1 MRIPIAAQGLYY
13 QRSIMIETLL
23 IIEDE
28 KLLGSELSRHYRQ
41 SGWEV
46 VLATNLTEARE
57 LLLNK
62 KIEPLLILSD
72 MNLPDGNALD
82 FMEKIKKN
90 SPYPDTAKEEK
101 GAPAKAQGAFADDSR
116 DGGGRALPGA
126 FAEWLFLT
134 GYGNVPDS
142 VRALRLGAYD
152 FLEKPCDLERLDL
165 VVASAARSAAIQRR
179 VIDQTKH
186 RHRRYTQDAYV
197 GHSRQAQDIRQLLA
211 KLTQVPFSALI
222 IGGESGTG
230 KGLAARI
237 LHYGG
242 SRAQQ
247 PMIEVNCAALP
258 RELLES
264 ELFGH
269 EPGAFTG
276 AAGRHRGLLEQA
288 DGGTLFMD
296 EIGEMPLDLQA
307 KLLKVIEDHKVR
319 RLGGEKEIQVD
330 VQIVAASNRDLEKM
344 ALDSSFRADLYHRLS
359 VFKLILPPLREAVE
373 DLDQLVPLFVA
384 EYNAKAG
391 RQVKD
396 IPDAV
401 WEKLKAH
408 NWPGNVRE
416 LRNVIERCV
425 LFADGPTFPV
435 QWLQLPGQ
443 PAVEALQTE
452 QGIWLPLDGSMA
464 LDDMDGFII
473 KTALERADNNLTAAA
488 RALGAT
494 RETLR
499 YRVRKYNLKIA
510 D

>member
-1 MRIPIAAQGLYY
+1 
-13 QRSIMIETLL
+13 MIKTLL

-46 VLATNLTEARE
+46 VLVDTLAAATRVLQKEQ
-57 LLLNK
+57 L
-62 KIEPLLILSD
+62 EPLLILSD

-82 FMEKIKKN
+82 FMESVKKN
-90 SPYPDTAKEEK
+90 A
-101 GAPAKAQGAFADDSR
+101 GC
-116 DGGGRALPGA
+116 
-126 FAEWLFLT
+126 AEWLFLT
-134 GYGNVPDS
+134 GYGSVPDS

-165 VVASAARSAAIQRR
+165 VIASAARSALIQRR
-179 VIDQTKH
+179 VQDQTKKEY
-186 RHRRYTQDAYV
+186 RRYSPEAYV
-197 GHSRQAQDIRQLLA
+197 GRSRQAQEIRNLLLR
-211 KLTQVPFSALI
+211 LTQVPFSALI

-230 KGLAARI
+230 KGLAAKI

-247 PMIEVNCAALP
+247 PMIEINCAALP

-276 AAGRHRGLLEQA
+276 ASGRHRGLLEQA

-307 KLLKVIEDHKVR
+307 KLLKAIEDHKVR
-319 RLGGEKEIQVD
+319 RLGGEKEISVD
-330 VQIVAASNRDLEKM
+330 VQILAASNRDLEQM
-344 ALDSSFRADLYHRLS
+344 VRDGGFRSDLYHRLS
-359 VFKLILPPLREAVE
+359 VFRMMLPPLRTAKE
-373 DLDQLVPLFVA
+373 DLDELVPLFIA

-391 RQVKD
+391 RQVREV
-396 IPDAV
+396 PDEV
-401 WEKLKAH
+401 WTKLKAH
-408 NWPGNVRE
+408 HWPGNVRE

-425 LFADGPTFPV
+425 LFADGPVFPV

-443 PAVEALQTE
+443 EPNESKAVDAGNT
-452 QGIWLPLDGSMA
+452 ISLPLDGSMA
-464 LDDMDGFII
+464 LDDMDRFII
-473 KTALERADNNLTAAA
+473 KTALERAGYNLTAAA

-499 YRVRKYNLKIA
+499 YRVRKYNLKSVE
-510 D
+510 

>member
-1 MRIPIAAQGLYY
+1 M
-13 QRSIMIETLL
+13 ETLL

-28 KLLGSELSRHYRQ
+28 KLLGSELCRHYRQ

-46 VLATNLTEARE
+46 VLATSLAEAGK
-57 LLLNK
+57 LLLK
-62 KIEPLLILSD
+62 EALEPLLILSD

-82 FMEKIKKN
+82 FMEKTQKSI
-90 SPYPDTAKEEK
+90 SH
-101 GAPAKAQGAFADDSR
+101 
-116 DGGGRALPGA
+116 
-126 FAEWLFLT
+126 AEWLFLT
-134 GYGNVPDS
+134 GYGSVPDS

-152 FLEKPCDLERLDL
+152 FLEKPCDPDRLDL
-165 VVASAARSAAIQRR
+165 VVNSAARGAAIQRR
-179 VIDQTKH
+179 VIDQA
-186 RHRRYTQDAYV
+186 RQGHRRYSPDAYV
-197 GHSRQAQDIRQLLA
+197 GSSRQARNVRALLTR
-211 KLTQVPFSALI
+211 LTQVPFSALI
-222 IGGESGTG
+222 IGGETGTG

-242 SRAQQ
+242 VRAQQ

-276 AAGRHRGLLEQA
+276 ASGRHRGLLEQA

-307 KLLKVIEDHKVR
+307 KLLKAIEDHKVR
-319 RLGGEKEIQVD
+319 RLGGEKEITVD
-330 VQIVAASNRDLEKM
+330 VQIIAASNQDLEKM
-344 ALDSSFRADLYHRLS
+344 VREGGFRGDLYHRLN
-359 VFKLILPPLREAVE
+359 VFRVMLPPLREARE
-373 DLDQLVPLFVA
+373 DLDELVPLFVA

-391 RQVKD
+391 RHVKD
-396 IPDAV
+396 IPEPV
-401 WEKLKAH
+401 WEKLRAH
-408 NWPGNVRE
+408 HWPGNVRE

-425 LFADGPTFPV
+425 LFADGPVFPA

-443 PAVEALQTE
+443 ESTASDSSMVEPKDR
-452 QGIWLPLDGSMA
+452 ICLPLDGSMA
-464 LDDMDGFII
+464 LEEMDRFII

-488 RALGAT
+488 RALGTT

-499 YRVRKYNLKIA
+499 YRVRKYNLKTA

>member
-1 MRIPIAAQGLYY
+1 M
-13 QRSIMIETLL
+13 METLL

-28 KLLGSELSRHYRQ
+28 KLLGTELSRHYRAN
-41 SGWEV
+41 GWDV
-46 VLATNLTEARE
+46 ILAETLAEAKR
-57 LLLNK
+57 LLIKNR
-62 KIEPLLILSD
+62 IEPLLILSD

-82 FMEKIKKN
+82 FMESMKKQV
-90 SPYPDTAKEEK
+90 SY
-101 GAPAKAQGAFADDSR
+101 
-116 DGGGRALPGA
+116 
-126 FAEWLFLT
+126 AEWLFLT
-134 GYGNVPDS
+134 GSGSVPDS

-165 VVASAARSAAIQRR
+165 VVTSATRSALMQRR
-179 VIDQTKH
+179 VLDQTKQG
-186 RHRRYTQDAYV
+186 HRRYSPDAYL
-197 GHSRQAQDIRQLLA
+197 GHSQQAINIRDLLV

-230 KGLAARI
+230 KGLTARI

-242 SRAQQ
+242 PRAQY

-276 AAGRHRGLLEQA
+276 ASGRHRGLLEQA

-307 KLLKVIEDHKVR
+307 KLLKAIEDHKVR
-319 RLGGEKEIQVD
+319 RLGGEKEISVN
-330 VQIVAASNRDLEKM
+330 VQIVAASNRDLEQMTKEGG
-344 ALDSSFRADLYHRLS
+344 FRTDLYHRLS
-359 VFKLILPPLREAVE
+359 VFKVILPPLREAVE
-373 DLDQLVPLFVA
+373 DLDELVPLFVA

-391 RQVKD
+391 RQVKKISD
-396 IPDAV
+396 EV
-401 WEKLKAH
+401 WRKLKEH
-408 NWPGNVRE
+408 SWPGNVRE

-425 LFADGPTFPV
+425 LFSDGASFPG
-435 QWLQLPGQ
+435 QWLQLSEQ
-443 PAVEALQTE
+443 PKQVDLNDNDANLLENAPYPQAKANE
-452 QGIWLPLDGSMA
+452 QGIYLPLDGNMA
-464 LDDMDGFII
+464 LDDMDRFII
-473 KTALERADNNLTAAA
+473 KTALERADNNLTAAS
-488 RALGAT
+488 RALGTT

-499 YRVRKYNLKIA
+499 YRVRKYNLNTV

>member
-1 MRIPIAAQGLYY
+1 
-13 QRSIMIETLL
+13 MIETLL

-28 KLLGSELSRHYRQ
+28 KLLGTELSRHYRAQ
-41 SGWEV
+41 GWDV
-46 VLATNLTEARE
+46 VLVDSLANAKTQLLTNR
-57 LLLNK
+57 
-62 KIEPLLILSD
+62 IEPLLILSD

-82 FMEKIKKN
+82 FMETIKKHV
-90 SPYPDTAKEEK
+90 SY
-101 GAPAKAQGAFADDSR
+101 
-116 DGGGRALPGA
+116 
-126 FAEWLFLT
+126 AEWLFLT

-152 FLEKPCDLERLDL
+152 FLEKPCDLDRLDL
-165 VVASAARSAAIQRR
+165 VINSAARSASMQRR
-179 VIDQTKH
+179 VIDQTKQG
-186 RHRRYTQDAYV
+186 HRRYSPEAYL
-197 GHSRQAQDIRQLLA
+197 GHSQQARSMRELLE
-211 KLTQVPFSALI
+211 KLTQVPFSTLI

-230 KGLAARI
+230 KGLVARI

-242 SRAQQ
+242 PRAQQ
-247 PMIEVNCAALP
+247 PLIEVNCAALP

-269 EPGAFTG
+269 EQGAFTG
-276 AAGRHRGLLEQA
+276 ASGRHRGLLEQA

-307 KLLKVIEDHKVR
+307 KLLKVIEDRKVR
-319 RLGGEKEIQVD
+319 RLGGEKEISID
-330 VQIVAASNRDLEKM
+330 VQIVVASNRDLEQL
-344 ALDSSFRADLYHRLS
+344 AQEGLFRADLYHRLS
-359 VFKLILPPLREAVE
+359 VFKVILPPLREAVE

-391 RQVKD
+391 RQVKN
-396 IPDAV
+396 IPEEV
-401 WEKLKAH
+401 WTALKMH
-408 NWPGNVRE
+408 DWLGNVRE

-425 LFADGPTFPV
+425 LFADGPTFPA
-435 QWLQLPGQ
+435 QWLQLKRQ
-443 PAVEALQTE
+443 PAYATIIKNEPHLENMDGHTQAKSNE
-452 QGIWLPLDGSMA
+452 QGIFLPLDGSMA
-464 LDDMDGFII
+464 LDDMDRFII

-499 YRVRKYNLKIA
+499 YRVRKYNLNTV

>member
-1 MRIPIAAQGLYY
+1 
-13 QRSIMIETLL
+13 MIETLL

-28 KLLGSELSRHYRQ
+28 KLLGTELSRHYRAQ
-41 SGWEV
+41 GWDV
-46 VLATNLTEARE
+46 VLVDSLANAKTQLLTNR
-57 LLLNK
+57 
-62 KIEPLLILSD
+62 IEPLLILSD

-82 FMEKIKKN
+82 FMETMKKHVG
-90 SPYPDTAKEEK
+90 Y
-101 GAPAKAQGAFADDSR
+101 
-116 DGGGRALPGA
+116 
-126 FAEWLFLT
+126 AEWLFLT

-152 FLEKPCDLERLDL
+152 FLEKPCDLDRLDL
-165 VVASAARSAAIQRR
+165 VINSAARSASMQRR
-179 VIDQTKH
+179 VIDQTKQG
-186 RHRRYTQDAYV
+186 HRRYSPEAYL
-197 GHSRQAQDIRQLLA
+197 GHSQQARSMRELLE
-211 KLTQVPFSALI
+211 KLTQVPFSTLI

-230 KGLAARI
+230 KGLVARI

-242 SRAQQ
+242 PRAQQ
-247 PMIEVNCAALP
+247 PLIEVNCAALP

-269 EPGAFTG
+269 EQGAFTG
-276 AAGRHRGLLEQA
+276 ASGRHRGLLEQA

-319 RLGGEKEIQVD
+319 RLGGEKEISID
-330 VQIVAASNRDLEKM
+330 VQIVAASNRDLEQL
-344 ALDSSFRADLYHRLS
+344 AQEGLFRADLYHRLS
-359 VFKLILPPLREAVE
+359 VFKVILPPLREAVE

-391 RQVKD
+391 RQVKN
-396 IPDAV
+396 IPEEV
-401 WEKLKAH
+401 WTALKMH
-408 NWPGNVRE
+408 DWPGNVRE

-425 LFADGPTFPV
+425 LFADGPTFPA
-435 QWLQLPGQ
+435 QWLQLKRQSTYTTIIKNEPHLENMDGHTQ
-443 PAVEALQTE
+443 AKSNE
-452 QGIWLPLDGSMA
+452 QGIFLPLDGSMA
-464 LDDMDGFII
+464 LDDMDRFII

-499 YRVRKYNLKIA
+499 YRVRKYNLNTV

>member
-1 MRIPIAAQGLYY
+1 
-13 QRSIMIETLL
+13 MIETLL

-28 KLLGSELSRHYRQ
+28 KLLGTELSRHYRAQ
-41 SGWEV
+41 GWDV
-46 VLATNLTEARE
+46 VLVDSLANAKTQLLTNR
-57 LLLNK
+57 
-62 KIEPLLILSD
+62 IEPLLILSD

-82 FMEKIKKN
+82 FMETMKKHVG
-90 SPYPDTAKEEK
+90 Y
-101 GAPAKAQGAFADDSR
+101 
-116 DGGGRALPGA
+116 
-126 FAEWLFLT
+126 AEWLFLT

-152 FLEKPCDLERLDL
+152 FLEKPCDLDRLDL
-165 VVASAARSAAIQRR
+165 VINSAARSASMQRR
-179 VIDQTKH
+179 VIDQTKQG
-186 RHRRYTQDAYV
+186 HRRYSPEAYL
-197 GHSRQAQDIRQLLA
+197 GHSQQARSMRELLE
-211 KLTQVPFSALI
+211 KLTQVPFSTLI

-230 KGLAARI
+230 KGLVARI

-242 SRAQQ
+242 PRAQQ
-247 PMIEVNCAALP
+247 PLIEVNCAALP

-269 EPGAFTG
+269 EQGAFTG
-276 AAGRHRGLLEQA
+276 ASGRHRGLLEQA

-319 RLGGEKEIQVD
+319 RLGGEKEISID
-330 VQIVAASNRDLEKM
+330 VQIVAASNRDLEKL
-344 ALDSSFRADLYHRLS
+344 AQEGLFRADLYHRLS
-359 VFKLILPPLREAVE
+359 VFKVILPPLREAVE

-391 RQVKD
+391 RQVKN
-396 IPDAV
+396 IPEEV
-401 WEKLKAH
+401 WTALKMH
-408 NWPGNVRE
+408 DWPGNVRE

-425 LFADGPTFPV
+425 LFADGPTFPA
-435 QWLQLPGQ
+435 QWLQLKRQSTYATIIKNEPHLENKDGHTQ
-443 PAVEALQTE
+443 AKSNE
-452 QGIWLPLDGSMA
+452 QGIFLPLDGSMA
-464 LDDMDGFII
+464 LDDMDRFII

-499 YRVRKYNLKIA
+499 YRVRKYNLNTV

>member
-1 MRIPIAAQGLYY
+1 
-13 QRSIMIETLL
+13 MIETLL

-28 KLLGSELSRHYRQ
+28 KLLGSELSRHYRAL
-41 SGWEV
+41 GWEV
-46 VLATNLTEARE
+46 VLADTLAAAKT
-57 LLLNK
+57 LLLKNR
-62 KIEPLLILSD
+62 IEPLLILSD

-82 FMEKIKKN
+82 FMEAMKKQVN
-90 SPYPDTAKEEK
+90 Y
-101 GAPAKAQGAFADDSR
+101 
-116 DGGGRALPGA
+116 
-126 FAEWLFLT
+126 AEWLFLT
-134 GYGNVPDS
+134 GYGSVPDS

-165 VVASAARSAAIQRR
+165 VVTSAARSASIQRR
-179 VIDQTKH
+179 VIDQTKQS
-186 RHRRYTQDAYV
+186 HRRYSPEAYV
-197 GHSRQAQDIRQLLA
+197 GSSQQAQGIRQLLA
-211 KLTQVPFSALI
+211 RLTQVPFSALI

-230 KGLAARI
+230 KGLAAHI

-242 SRAQQ
+242 PRAQQ

-307 KLLKVIEDHKVR
+307 KLLKAIEDHKVR
-319 RLGGEKEIQVD
+319 RLGGEKEISVD

-344 ALDSSFRADLYHRLS
+344 AQDGSFRTDLYHRLS
-359 VFKLILPPLREAVE
+359 VFKVILPPLREAVE
-373 DLDQLVPLFVA
+373 DLDELVPLFVA

-391 RQVKD
+391 RRVKD
-396 IPDAV
+396 VPDDV
-401 WEKLKAH
+401 WNKLKAH
-408 NWPGNVRE
+408 YWPGNVRE

-425 LFADGPTFPV
+425 LFSDGATFPG

-443 PAVEALQTE
+443 HSQTDASE
-452 QGIWLPLDGSMA
+452 QGRINTQAEADDRGIYLPLDGSMA
-464 LDDMDGFII
+464 LDDMDRFII

-499 YRVRKYNLKIA
+499 YRVRKYNLKTV

>member
-1 MRIPIAAQGLYY
+1 
-13 QRSIMIETLL
+13 MIETLL

-28 KLLGSELSRHYRQ
+28 KLLGAELSHHYRSQ
-41 SGWEV
+41 GWEV
-46 VLATNLTEARE
+46 VLASTLTEAKNI
-57 LLLNK
+57 LLK
-62 KIEPLLILSD
+62 KRLEPFLILSD

-82 FMEKIKKN
+82 FMEATKKQVN
-90 SPYPDTAKEEK
+90 Y
-101 GAPAKAQGAFADDSR
+101 
-116 DGGGRALPGA
+116 
-126 FAEWLFLT
+126 AEWLFLT
-134 GYGNVPDS
+134 GYGSVPDS

-165 VVASAARSAAIQRR
+165 VVTSAARSAAIQRR
-179 VIDQTKH
+179 VIDQTKQE
-186 RHRRYTQDAYV
+186 HRRYSPEAYV
-197 GHSRQAQDIRQLLA
+197 GHSKQAQDVRELLT

-230 KGLAARI
+230 KGLTARI

-242 SRAQQ
+242 SRALQ

-276 AAGRHRGLLEQA
+276 ASSRHRGLLEQA

-307 KLLKVIEDHKVR
+307 KLLKMIEDHKVR
-319 RLGGEKEIQVD
+319 RLGGEKEISVN
-330 VQIVAASNRDLEKM
+330 VQIIAASNCDLEKM
-344 ALDSSFRADLYHRLS
+344 TLEGRFRADLYHRLS
-359 VFKLILPPLREAVE
+359 VFRLILPPLRAAVE
-373 DLDQLVPLFVA
+373 DLDELVPLFVA

-391 RQVKD
+391 RQVKH
-396 IPDAV
+396 IPQEV
-401 WEKLKAH
+401 WHKLKAH
-408 NWPGNVRE
+408 DWRGNVRE

-425 LFADGPTFPV
+425 LFSDSDTFPV
-435 QWLQLPGQ
+435 QWLQLPSMLSN
-443 PAVEALQTE
+443 ALPDSDKNT
-452 QGIWLPLDGSMA
+452 ICLPLDGSMA
-464 LDDMDGFII
+464 LDDMDKFII

-499 YRVRKYNLKIA
+499 YRVRKYNLNSEE
-510 D
+510 